1 MLVQG
6 SVKYT
11 CDRGDTLGGFTILTT
26 EFTRT
31 CLSDGS
37 FSGRPCVSPQTLRCA
52 ILFFPLVQMLP
63 WCTARLRGTFVCEA
77 LPQTRK
83 TCQRQLLSYR
93 ARRMVSSP
101 SAHEMCSLVVCNEL
115 ESQGA
120 TVSVGCSEV
129 ADHPERKSRPFC
141 RRSHEF
147 ASMMDTVPCTHLF
160 LRNMSKATSKRALCF
175 SPHAL
180 GR

>member
-1 MLVQG
+1 M
-6 SVKYT
+6 KYT
-11 CDRGDTLGGFTILTT
+11 CDRGDTLGGSTILTT

-31 CLSDGS
+31 CPSDKS
-37 FSGRPCVSPQTLRCA
+37 LSGRPCVSPQTLRCA

-63 WCTARLRGTFVCEA
+63 WCTARLRGTLVCEA

-93 ARRMVSSP
+93 AKRMVSSP
-101 SAHEMCSLVVCNEL
+101 SAHEMCSLVLCNEL
-115 ESQGA
+115 ESQGV
-120 TVSVGCSEV
+120 TVFVGCSEV
-129 ADHPERKSRPFC
+129 ADHRERNSRPFC